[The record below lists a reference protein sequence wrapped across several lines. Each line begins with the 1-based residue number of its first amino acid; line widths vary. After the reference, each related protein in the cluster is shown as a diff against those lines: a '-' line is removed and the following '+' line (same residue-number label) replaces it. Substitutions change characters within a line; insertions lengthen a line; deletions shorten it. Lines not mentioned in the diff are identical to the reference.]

1 MNKSVIKIFQ
11 QSVITIFLFIT
22 TVSLLSAEEA
32 HDKSPINFSITVSAE
47 SLRVGDEF
55 IIVIKAD
62 YPEEIKL
69 SEPAAKAAEGAF
81 VLKSEPQLK
90 SKVRNG
96 RKYDE
101 YTFTLSVFDTGELET
116 PSFEF
121 FWYDREGN
129 QQAVVSPSGKIY
141 IRSVLPT
148 DTTGIDI
155 KDIIGPKPL
164 PTRWWMYILIALAVL
179 AVGSVIYW
187 LYKRRVKAVEIPETP
202 PEPPYDIAIRR
213 LIQLKDENL
222 PGKGKIK
229 LYYSEL
235 SEIIRQ
241 YIQGRFDIVAVEATT
256 YELKKRLKHSELP
269 NEKSVTAL
277 EILNRSD
284 MVKFAKHIPDSG
296 VYGEDYELIK
306 DVVVSTKPIEQPVN
320 EQNSLSVKK
329 AEVSE

>member
-1 MNKSVIKIFQ
+1 
-11 QSVITIFLFIT
+11 
-22 TVSLLSAEEA
+22 LSAEEA
-32 HDKSPINFSITVSAE
+32 QDKSPINFDITVSAE

-55 IIVIKAD
+55 TIVVKAD

-69 SEPAAKAAEGAF
+69 SEPAAKAVEGAF

-90 SKVRNG
+90 SKIRNG
-96 RKYDE
+96 RKYNE
-101 YTFTLSVFDTGELET
+101 YTLTLSVFDTGEFET

-129 QQAVVSPSGKIY
+129 QQTAVSPSGKIY
-141 IRSVLPT
+141 IRSVLPA

-187 LYKRRVKAVEIPETP
+187 LYRRRIKAVEIPETP
-202 PEPPYDIAIRR
+202 PEPPYDIAIHR
-213 LIQLKDENL
+213 LIQLKDKNL

-229 LYYSEL
+229 PYYSEL
-235 SEIIRQ
+235 SGIIRQ
-241 YIQGRFDIVAVEATT
+241 YLQGRFDIVAVEATT
-256 YELKKRLKHSELP
+256 YELKKRLKHPELP
-269 NEKSVTAL
+269 KEKSVTTL
-277 EILNRSD
+277 KILNRSD

-296 VYGEDYELIK
+296 VHGEDYELIK
-306 DVVVSTKPIEQPVN
+306 DVVVSTKPIERPVN
-320 EQNSLSVKK
+320 EQNSLPVKK
-329 AEVSE
+329 AEVSG